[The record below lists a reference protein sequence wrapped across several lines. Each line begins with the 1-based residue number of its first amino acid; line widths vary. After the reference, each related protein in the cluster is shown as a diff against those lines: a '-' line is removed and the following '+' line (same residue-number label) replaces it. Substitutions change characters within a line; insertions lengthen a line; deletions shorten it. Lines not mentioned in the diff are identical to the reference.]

1 MESVSREEIASKV
14 IAKIRSVADLQFD
27 PKEGDRLFEDLR
39 MGPSIRRSLAL
50 SFSRIS
56 KQQPGGQTISGDE
69 AERLRTVGESIDL
82 VFRRANGRD

>member
-1 MESVSREEIASKV
+1 MEMVSRQQIAPQV
-14 IAKIRSVADLQFD
+14 IAKVRSVADLHFD

-50 SFSRIS
+50 SLSRIS
-56 KQQPGGQTISGDE
+56 TQQGGQTISGDE
-69 AERLRTVGESIDL
+69 AERLHTVGESIDL